1 MMHIA
6 FCSLISL
13 FTSIVGIVHGWRS
26 GGAIV
31 LHHGRPSR
39 ASGPSVS
46 VQARYSMGRRGSNVV
61 EVESMKQQQ
70 HTISK
75 EQRRQQSLDA
85 GRHPLLSL
93 NLNLDALARA
103 RAPERAQELYQR
115 IQALHQEGYYAVAPD
130 VCSFN
135 SVLKA
140 WQDDPE
146 KALEFWESA
155 AVPGRMNVRSYNT
168 FLLSLAKAGLYD
180 SAESLLE
187 QMQGINAAVRPDRIS
202 WNTVL
207 LAYATAGREEEPQH
221 HLAERAEL
229 LLRKMINGVD
239 MNAAVPTD
247 NSEHDLLTLPPT
259 IDPNY
264 IPPKPDATS
273 FNTLI
278 YTWASHPNANEA
290 AAKSEYWLRFLQ
302 QKDSEIAPDAYT
314 YSTVIKAL
322 SRSRAKDIGPRVL
335 ALLKEMES
343 GDGTVRPN
351 CVTYTVAIEALCQN
365 RQLEDAM
372 RLFDTMSTASDL
384 RPDAATFT
392 TLMDGWARF
401 AGGADAN
408 KTQAVAVVQRLLG
421 QMKHLSQKWPDCTPN
436 ERTYTS
442 ILKTYAASR
451 QPYAGSLA
459 RQLLSEM
466 PNSKV
471 LPGTIH
477 YNAALACYAKSPRA
491 TKAVEAEILWKE
503 MTQAGV
509 ACDTITYNTILNA
522 AANSFG
528 SAELKERS
536 FQIGQAAFD
545 RLHKEEFCAP
555 TSLSYSY
562 YFKMVRRLSQT
573 TDPNRFHLLKS
584 AFDLCCER
592 GCVNEILLQQIVNT
606 TRSSEAKHIFEG
618 NYENRNKLSSL
629 PLDWSCNAMGDLRQY
644 RG

>member
-1 MMHIA
+1 VSTYISCIVNIMK
-6 FCSLISL
+6 LIPFVTL
-13 FTSIVGIVHGWRS
+13 VVGIHGLS
-26 GGAIV
+26 MP
-31 LHHGRPSR
+31 HSR
-39 ASGPSVS
+39 KGFELDSTP
-46 VQARYSMGRRGSNVV
+46 R
-61 EVESMKQQQ
+61 
-70 HTISK
+70 ISK

-130 VCSFN
+130 ICSFN

-207 LAYATAGREEEPQH
+207 LAYATAIQEEEQNH
-221 HLAERAEL
+221 HYLAERAEL
-229 LLRKMINGVD
+229 LLRKMIHGTD
-239 MNAAVPTD
+239 MTAVVPTE
-247 NSEHDLLTLPPT
+247 NKERDLLTLPPT
-259 IDPNY
+259 MDPNY

-278 YTWASHPNANEA
+278 YTWACHPDAKEA
-290 AAKSEYWLRFLQ
+290 ATKSEYWLRFMQ
-302 QKDSEIAPDAYT
+302 QDDADIAPDAYT
-314 YSTVIKAL
+314 YTTVMKAL
-322 SRSRAKDIGPRVL
+322 RRSRAKDIGSRVL
-335 ALLKEMES
+335 ALLEEMES
-343 GDGTVRPN
+343 GDHAVRPN
-351 CVTYTVAIEALCQN
+351 RVTYTVAIEALCQN
-365 RQLEDAM
+365 RQLEEAT
-372 RLFDTMSTASDL
+372 RLFDFMWTAPEL

-392 TLMDGWARF
+392 TLIDGWALF
-401 AGGADAN
+401 AGSAN
-408 KTQAVAVVQRLLG
+408 ANHTQAVTTVQRLVG
-421 QMKHLSQKWPDCTPN
+421 QMKQASQKWPDCTPN
-436 ERTYTS
+436 ERTFTS
-442 ILKTYAASR
+442 LFKTYAASR

-466 PNSKV
+466 RNSTM
-471 LPGTIH
+471 LSPGTIH

-491 TKAVEAEILWKE
+491 TKAVEAELLWNE
-503 MTQAGV
+503 MTEAGV
-509 ACDTITYNTILNA
+509 ACDAITYNTILNA

-528 SAELKERS
+528 NAELKERS
-536 FQIGQAAFD
+536 FQIGQNAFD
-545 RLHKEEFCAP
+545 RLHAKEEYCSP

-562 YFKMVRRLSQT
+562 YFKMIRRLVPP
-573 TDPNRFHLLKS
+573 TDPNRSHLLKS
-584 AFDLCCER
+584 AFGRCCEQ
-592 GCVNEILLQQIVNT
+592 GCLNEILVHQILNT
-606 TRSSEAKHIFEG
+606 TSISEATYIFEE
-618 NYENRNKLSSL
+618 NYENRNNLSSL
-629 PLDWSCNAMGDLRQY
+629 PPDWSCNAMSDLRQY